1 LGYFSAVERCKEF
14 ARRFLHELRESRTMA
29 YLVSSRV
36 SLFGGQQ
43 FSRLLQVKG
52 NQRRILIQPIGKLH
66 LYRARD
72 FSA

>member
-1 LGYFSAVERCKEF
+1 
-14 ARRFLHELRESRTMA
+14 MA

-66 LYRARD
+66 LYRPRD